1 MYNILHFCEK
11 GFNDLLMFFIQCNYW
26 KRYVLIQSIFNELY
40 LRNASCKFLMLKI
53 IELLW
58 ECDYKDYFDWHNIHA
73 TSFSMYMSM
82 TFRIFICI
90 IFYIFV
96 KKVGIKQLTKIKCFT
111 ASARKHC
118 Y

>member
-11 GFNDLLMFFIQCNYW
+11 VMIIRYMSMFEFNDLLMFFIQCNYW

-58 ECDYKDYFDWHNIHA
+58 EYNLCE
-73 TSFSMYMSM
+73 TSFSVRNRQVFGLGQKKIYVCLLSH
-82 TFRIFICI
+82 
-90 IFYIFV
+90 V
-96 KKVGIKQLTKIKCFT
+96 KKI
-111 ASARKHC
+111 
-118 Y
+118 

>member
-1 MYNILHFCEK
+1 MSPLQNTHNQNMSGIDEK
-11 GFNDLLMFFIQCNYW
+11 Q
-26 KRYVLIQSIFNELY
+26 
-40 LRNASCKFLMLKI
+40 
-53 IELLW
+53 
-58 ECDYKDYFDWHNIHA
+58 KDYFDWHNIHA

-118 Y
+118 LQINKKCYHSHTPTITL